1 MAENDYR
8 VIYLKP
14 PVEPKRSNRSNRSNQ
29 SVQNTNIEDEQE
41 IPNEYENVPFGGE
54 SWNAMFNTDI
64 NSPQSKLSTLVNTG
78 YLPGIY
84 GAFDVENASPAMLNM
99 INKYY
104 LDYLADQS
112 ERPQFRSDP
121 NEDLREYDRQRR
133 EQAVRS
139 NQINNAF
146 FLNSMP
152 YMSDRMAY
160 MAPDAVDASTMG
172 NGFTANLINAATGS
186 AGVYSLIERLLL
198 GAGAGGYGLGLGGGS
213 TIANLGS
220 NTPMMIARG
229 INGQTIPMALTAT
242 RSYSPWLAYL
252 LGGAAAAT
260 AGAGAGM
267 GIREYMNNNSY
278 SGGYGSMRD
287 DAATGDN
294 STDNSQAAP
303 AAAGGQAAAATGTAS
318 PDPNQE
324 GDNSKKKK
332 PRKKA
337 TKKEPP
343 KEEPPE
349 DKRSTIEKLLNWWE
363 KSPNKKATTSKHAE
377 GWRRAR
383 NAGRLWLYSKPAAV
397 LLDVV
402 GNGLAA
408 ANEDE
413 GKKHKFKWKATKAAN
428 ALERGLLE
436 AGNDFVDWV
445 WGDSPIPEQSDSTK
459 NTSNDSIQSK
469 QPDLSQKGNS
479 TVKADTVPLTAID
492 QVIPD
497 QKKIVTSDK
506 DTVQAKTWN
515 SRYPQGKDN
524 KKK

>member
-1 MAENDYR
+1 MAENDYK

-14 PVEPKRSNRSNRSNQ
+14 PSTPRRSTKSNRSNRSNQ
-29 SVQNTNIEDEQE
+29 SVQNTQAEQE
-41 IPNEYENVPFGGE
+41 IPNEYKDVPFGGE

-64 NSPQSKLSTLVNTG
+64 NSPQSKLSTLVNMG

-84 GAFDVENASPAMLNM
+84 GTFDVENASPAMLNM

-104 LDYLADQS
+104 LDYLTDQA

-172 NGFTANLINAATGS
+172 NGFTANLVNAATGT

-198 GAGAGGYGLGLGGGS
+198 GAGSGGLGFGLGGGS

-242 RSYSPWLAYL
+242 RSYSPWLTYL

-303 AAAGGQAAAATGTAS
+303 AAAGGQAAATAGAAA

-337 TKKEPP
+337 TKKEQP

-349 DKRSTIEKLLNWWE
+349 DKRSVIEKIFSWWE
-363 KSPNKKATTSKHAE
+363 KNPNKSTSSKS
-377 GWRRAR
+377 GQVGRILR
-383 NAGRLWLYSKPAAV
+383 NTGRVHVYSIP
-397 LLDVV
+397 V
-402 GNGLAA
+402 GISADLISNGL
-408 ANEDE
+408 NDNDE
-413 GKKHKFKWKATKAAN
+413 FSWNATKAV
-428 ALERGLLE
+428 LSPERGLIKLIKSID
-436 AGNDFVDWV
+436 APDKP
-445 WGDSPIPEQSDSTK
+445 SEQNDSTK
-459 NTSNDSIQSK
+459 NDSIQSK
-469 QPDLSQKGNS
+469 QPDLSQKSDS
-479 TVKADTVPLTAID
+479 TTNNTDTITLMSID

-497 QKKIVTSDK
+497 QKKIVTSDGN
-506 DTVQAKTWN
+506 TIEAKTWDT
-515 SRYPQGKDN
+515 RYPKDKDN